1 MKNILIIGS
10 GFMGTSIAL
19 AVGNRNTFCVE
30 EYSPFKDFLIERD
43 IYKNIYSSL
52 DEVEDREFDLIIIC
66 LRQKSVPDKINEVSK
81 KYPKFN
87 NYRNFKLKELFKKI

>member
-10 GFMGTSIAL
+10 GVMGTSIAL

-30 EYSPFKDFLIERD
+30 EHLPFKDFLIKQD

-52 DEVEDREFDLIIIC
+52 DEAGDREFDLIIIC
-66 LRQKSVPDKINEVSK
+66 SRQKLVPDKINEVSK
-81 KYPKFN
+81 N
-87 NYRNFKLKELFKKI
+87 TQIQ